1 MVRVVVVVSLLEK
14 YYVNARFSGSRQYL
28 SNFVFGAVD
37 VVRHYFAR
45 GAFSGESQCGVEC
58 FRVGGRVARVC
69 VWDVAFSCICFK
81 VVVVIVVFIV
91 FLQMV
96 NSQPSGHYVEEDVQG
111 VEFP

>member
-1 MVRVVVVVSLLEK
+1 MVRVVVVVSLLEE

-45 GAFSGESQCGVEC
+45 GAFSGESQCEVEC
-58 FRVGGRVARVC
+58 FRVGGCVARGVARGG

-91 FLQMV
+91 FLEMV
-96 NSQPSGHYVEEDVQG
+96 NPQPSGH
-111 VEFP
+111 